1 MLVNQTGRKSKTEIF
16 NTQVTELN
24 GHHVDP
30 TMIVMEVTFA
40 PTTCG
45 HTTDNLNPLEG
56 AGSSPS
62 AQEPVLTTCSMAER
76 FNGGVTPT
84 QLTLLMVWT
93 PLMDW
98 RDLKPLIGEISKPVA
113 LTTLDALASNSVPG
127 SSGMELKM
135 VNLMP
140 MDPLATFKMKV
151 DAQVNPT
158 GEPSMPITGALM
170 VLASVLTLNKIV
182 LQLPKVPTLF
192 LLVSPS
198 LS

>member
-1 MLVNQTGRKSKTEIF
+1 MLVNQTGRKSLTEIF

-93 PLMDW
+93 PLMD
-98 RDLKPLIGEISKPVA
+98 
-113 LTTLDALASNSVPG
+113 
-127 SSGMELKM
+127 
-135 VNLMP
+135 
-140 MDPLATFKMKV
+140 
-151 DAQVNPT
+151 
-158 GEPSMPITGALM
+158 
-170 VLASVLTLNKIV
+170 
-182 LQLPKVPTLF
+182 
-192 LLVSPS
+192 
-198 LS
+198 

>member
-1 MLVNQTGRKSKTEIF
+1 VLVNQTGRKSLTEIF

-56 AGSSPS
+56 AGSSLS

-93 PLMDW
+93 PLMD
-98 RDLKPLIGEISKPVA
+98 
-113 LTTLDALASNSVPG
+113 
-127 SSGMELKM
+127 
-135 VNLMP
+135 
-140 MDPLATFKMKV
+140 
-151 DAQVNPT
+151 
-158 GEPSMPITGALM
+158 
-170 VLASVLTLNKIV
+170 
-182 LQLPKVPTLF
+182 
-192 LLVSPS
+192 
-198 LS
+198 